1 MGRSP
6 LPAPCH
12 FSGDMPTREGQSVVR
27 EKTGEF
33 RAVLSSLV
41 FTWLAHQAWQPCGLS
56 PEGADHHHTGPTV
69 RTGHDPPVWSLHV
82 RNCRNCGGVVLE
94 SSPFSIPLLKAM

>member
-1 MGRSP
+1 M
-6 LPAPCH
+6 
-12 FSGDMPTREGQSVVR
+12 R

-41 FTWLAHQAWQPCGLS
+41 FTWLAHQVWQPCGLS
-56 PEGADHHHTGPTV
+56 PEGADHRHTSPTV

-82 RNCRNCGGVVLE
+82 RNCHNCGAGGW
-94 SSPFSIPLLKAM
+94 SSKALLSLYLFSRPCKLPTST